1 MGWDRHYR
9 PVISLRPSNGPLGL
23 LAAGLVV
30 VSQVQNCRQ
39 LEHYGQRWSP
49 MWNSASNAWRWV
61 AVTLAVSRAAWQA
74 AGRSASNQA
83 PSPQRHDFPEL
94 HAAVL
99 SGQALR
105 HWKAFAMRVGVQVW
119 LSRLHQRLCAN
130 RCLRM
135 ALHPGRVARRSG
147 VGAMPPS
154 ALQPKASH
162 GTQRCSPAQKRA
174 PLPDLGCHRPAA
186 LHLVSGVEL

>member
-61 AVTLAVSRAAWQA
+61 AVTHAVSRAACQA

-105 HWKAFAMRVGVQVW
+105 NWKAFAMRVGVQVW
-119 LSRLHQRLCAN
+119 PSRLHQRLCAN
-130 RCLRM
+130 RGLRI
-135 ALHPGRVARRSG
+135 
-147 VGAMPPS
+147 
-154 ALQPKASH
+154 
-162 GTQRCSPAQKRA
+162 
-174 PLPDLGCHRPAA
+174 A
-186 LHLVSGVEL
+186 LHLGGLHGVLALAPCPLLLFSPRLRMGPSAAHRPRSGHRCPIWVVTVLLRCAWSRG

>member
-61 AVTLAVSRAAWQA
+61 AVTHAVSRAACQA
-74 AGRSASNQA
+74 TGQFASNQA
-83 PSPQRHDFPEL
+83 HTPQRHDFPEL
-94 HAAVL
+94 HVAVL

-105 HWKAFAMRVGVQVW
+105 HWKAFALRADLAQPTPSAPVRQ
-119 LSRLHQRLCAN
+119 SRPPHGSE
-130 RCLRM
+130 
-135 ALHPGRVARRSG
+135 PGRVARRSG

-154 ALQPKASH
+154 AL
-162 GTQRCSPAQKRA
+162 
-174 PLPDLGCHRPAA
+174 
-186 LHLVSGVEL
+186 